1 MKGRLRSVLALG
13 ALLGGGALA
22 GGVATPPSWLG
33 QRVDVAQTAFCRAWG
48 CELVEV
54 RENARDVVGAFDGTL
69 RRYRLRDGWTL
80 DVGVRPAGW
89 VSTAR
94 LYLPAGPGP
103 IVNTELN
110 TLSPQGHRLAA
121 EFLTVLTGR
130 RFSPDAVAACEDQ
143 ELAEYSRDPVR
154 FRSASGRLLSRWTTP
169 AGWPY
174 RAWCTAV
181 NEPGV
186 RAGWRQD

>member
-1 MKGRLRSVLALG
+1 MFDAPV
-13 ALLGGGALA
+13 
-22 GGVATPPSWLG
+22 SWLG
-33 QRVDVAQTAFCRAWG
+33 QRVDVAQTAFCRAQG

-69 RRYRLRDGWTL
+69 RRYRLRNGWTM

-89 VSTAR
+89 VSNAR
-94 LYLPAGPGP
+94 LYLAAQPGP
-103 IVNTELN
+103 IVSTELN
-110 TLSPQGHRLAA
+110 PLSSQGHRVAA
-121 EFLTVLTGR
+121 EFLTALTGR
-130 RFSPDAVAACEDQ
+130 RFSPNAVAVCERQ

-154 FRSASGRLLSRWTTP
+154 FRSTPGRLLSRWTTP
-169 AGWPY
+169 AGLPY

-186 RAGWRQD
+186 RAGWQQD